1 MGTSSGFVPLP
12 RRLAPDTVVFR
23 LALLLVATAIA
34 GSTSAT
40 AQMWPERWGQGIC
53 MSQYGW
59 CPLPSPERTPLGVQ
73 CYCVLPDNR
82 YVAGT
87 TSNYTYRGRVSP
99 YFNLYPP
106 PGPLVPSVIR

>member
-1 MGTSSGFVPLP
+1 MGTSPGFVPLP
-12 RRLAPDTVVFR
+12 RRLAPDTAAFR
-23 LALLLVATAIA
+23 LLILLVATTIA

-59 CPLPSPERTPLGVQ
+59 CPLQNPERIPLGVS
-73 CYCVLPDNR
+73 CYCILPDNR

-87 TSNYTYRGRVSP
+87 TSNYTHRGRVNP
-99 YFNLYPP
+99 YFNPYAPP
-106 PGPLVPSVIR
+106 AALVPSVIR